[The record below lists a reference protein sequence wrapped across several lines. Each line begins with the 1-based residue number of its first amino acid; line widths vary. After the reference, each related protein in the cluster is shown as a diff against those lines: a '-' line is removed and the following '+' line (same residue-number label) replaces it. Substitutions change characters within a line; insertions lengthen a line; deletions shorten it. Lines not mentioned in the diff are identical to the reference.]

1 MKALWLIA
9 ALLLVPVAQAAS
21 NAELVAASIAA
32 PARSD
37 ADRERDA
44 REQPQAVLEFAG
56 FGPGM
61 VVADIFGGGGYYAEL
76 VAGVVGPKGLVRLV
90 NNPPYDAYVRKDL
103 DAHLAGNR
111 LPNVRHET
119 VDPADMKLG
128 AASLD
133 GAMIVMSYHDLYVS
147 DAAGGWPPIDASGFI
162 DQIVTALKPGAAL
175 LIVDHQAKAG
185 AGSSAAQD
193 LHRIEEDFARKDFAA
208 HGLVYEAS
216 LDVLRSKD
224 DDHSKGV
231 MDEAIKGRTDRFVH
245 RYRKPPAGDRAP

>member
-1 MKALWLIA
+1 MKALCLAI
-9 ALLLVPVAQAAS
+9 ALLLAPAVPAAT

-32 PARSD
+32 PARSA

-44 REQPQAVLEFAG
+44 REHPQAVLEFAG

-76 VAGVVGPKGLVRLV
+76 VAGVVGPEGLVRLV

-119 VDPADMKLG
+119 VDPARMNLG
-128 AASLD
+128 VASLD

-147 DAAGGWPPIDASGFI
+147 DEKGGWPPIDAAGFI
-162 DQIVTALKPGAAL
+162 DQIVAAMKPGAAL
-175 LIVDHQAKAG
+175 LIVDHQAQAG
-185 AGSSAAQD
+185 TGSSAAQD
-193 LHRIEEDFARKDFAA
+193 LHRIEESFARQDFAA

-224 DDHSKGV
+224 DDHGKGV
-231 MDEAIKGRTDRFVH
+231 MDPAIKGRTDRFVH
-245 RYRKPPAGDRAP
+245 RYRKPLAGDRAP

>member
-1 MKALWLIA
+1 MKALCLAA
-9 ALLLVPVAQAAS
+9 ALLLAPAAQAAS

-44 REQPQAVLEFAG
+44 REHPQAVLEFAG

-76 VAGVVGPKGLVRLV
+76 VAGVVGPKGQVRLV

-147 DAAGGWPPIDASGFI
+147 DAAGGWPPIDASNFI
-162 DQIVTALKPGAAL
+162 DQIVAALKPGAAL

-185 AGSSAAQD
+185 TGSSAAQD
-193 LHRIEEDFARKDFAA
+193 LHRIEESFARQDFTA

-224 DDHSKGV
+224 DDHGKGV
-231 MDEAIKGRTDRFVH
+231 MDPAIKGRTDRFVH
-245 RYRKPPAGDRAP
+245 RYRKPLAGNGTR